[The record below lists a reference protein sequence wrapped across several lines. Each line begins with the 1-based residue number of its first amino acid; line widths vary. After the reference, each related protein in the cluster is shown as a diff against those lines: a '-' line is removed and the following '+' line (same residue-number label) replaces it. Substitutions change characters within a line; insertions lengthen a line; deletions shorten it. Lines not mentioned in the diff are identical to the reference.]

1 MGVNFMDMHKKM
13 QHNSISLTFKGTVTF
28 ELIDSIIAIISNRLD
43 QIESN
48 VVTKKKVYG
57 VMLECLQ
64 NLCFHVEKN
73 GTDDESPAYDSQSAL
88 FIIDSDE
95 KGYNI
100 TTGNFVA
107 KEKTETLKNWLDEIN
122 SLSELEIK
130 ELYNKILRNKSFS
143 DKGTAGLGFVDI
155 ARKVGKLE
163 YNFNLVDDKYSF
175 FAFQLNIKKAVANN
189 IVN

>member
-1 MGVNFMDMHKKM
+1 MDMHKKM

-73 GTDDESPAYDSQSAL
+73 GSEEANPAYDSQSAL
-88 FIIDSDE
+88 FMIDSDDR
-95 KGYNI
+95 GYSI
-100 TTGNFVA
+100 TTGNFVS
-107 KEKTETLKNWLDEIN
+107 KEKMDALKNWLDEIN
-122 SLSELEIK
+122 SLSEQEIK

-155 ARKVGKLE
+155 ARKVGKLD
-163 YNFNLVDDKYSF
+163 YNFDSVDDKYSF
-175 FAFQLNIKKAVANN
+175 FAFQLSIKKAVA
-189 IVN
+189 

>member
-1 MGVNFMDMHKKM
+1 MDIHRRM

-43 QIESN
+43 QIESS

-73 GTDDESPAYDSQSAL
+73 GIDEYNPAYDSQSAL
-88 FIIDSDE
+88 FMIDSDDG
-95 KGYNI
+95 GYHI

-107 KEKTETLKNWLDEIN
+107 KEKTESLKNWLDEIN
-122 SLSELEIK
+122 SLSEQEIK
-130 ELYNKILRNKSFS
+130 ELYNKILRNKTFS

-155 ARKVGKLE
+155 ARKVGRLN
-163 YNFNLVDDKYSF
+163 YNFNTIDDKYSF
-175 FAFQLNIKKAVANN
+175 FAFKLDIQKAPQA
-189 IVN
+189 